1 VATGLMGGT
10 FDPIHVAHLIIAE
23 EALDRL
29 GLDRVIFVPSARPPH
44 KPGSEITPVEHRLEM
59 VRLAVADNPR
69 LSVSDIEARRD
80 DTSYTIETVS
90 ALETELGGDE
100 KLYFIM
106 GSDSLAQ
113 FFTWK
118 DPLDL
123 LSACEFVV
131 VPRPGAAI
139 EDGDP
144 RIREKATVLD
154 MPMLDVA
161 SSDIRSRLRAGRSVR
176 YLVPGPV
183 RAYIEAKNLYS

>member
-1 VATGLMGGT
+1 MGGT

>member
-1 VATGLMGGT
+1 MATGLMGGT

-29 GLDRVIFVPSARPPH
+29 GLDRVVFIPSARPPH
-44 KPGSEITPVEHRLEM
+44 KPGSHMTPVEHRLEM

-69 LSVSDIEARRD
+69 LAVSDVEARRD
-80 DTSYTIETVS
+80 DTSYTIETIR
-90 ALETELGGDE
+90 ALREELGE
-100 KLYFIM
+100 EETLHFIM
-106 GSDSLAQ
+106 GADSLAQ

-131 VPRPGAAI
+131 VPRPGATI

-144 RIREKATVLD
+144 RIREKATVLE
-154 MPMLDVA
+154 MPMLDIA
-161 SSDIRSRLRAGRSVR
+161 SSDIRSRLRSGRSVR
-176 YLVPGPV
+176 YLLPGPV